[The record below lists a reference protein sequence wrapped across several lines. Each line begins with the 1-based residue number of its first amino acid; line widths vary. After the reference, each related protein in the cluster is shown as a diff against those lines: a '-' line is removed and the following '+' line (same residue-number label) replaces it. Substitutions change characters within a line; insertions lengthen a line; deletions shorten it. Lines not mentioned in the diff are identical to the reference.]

1 MCLTRPDITEIVWP
15 TDEEMTA
22 TVASAN
28 TAASIA
34 KTTSRFSSNMCQRA

>member
-22 TVASAN
+22 TVAAY
-28 TAASIA
+28 AFA
-34 KTTSRFSSNMCQRA
+34 